1 MASAIL
7 LAQKS
12 RMVAI
17 MTTVTI
23 DFYSFV
29 STVER
34 TTAEYPEYMEISVMG
49 IRYIL
54 MVSVVMCAQSVE
66 HDVFR
71 SLLCCTMARKASM
84 ILKQQW

>member
-49 IRYIL
+49 IR
-54 MVSVVMCAQSVE
+54 
-66 HDVFR
+66 
-71 SLLCCTMARKASM
+71 
-84 ILKQQW
+84 